1 MKKLTAENQQLK
13 TAAPTTAAPT
23 PPSLPPKRAGGAA
36 AARGH
41 DPWSSF
47 LGEDEAVSSAEPE
60 AKAGAKVETKAEA
73 KPEAKAE
80 AKAEAKGGGQGA
92 LTAAELKALAGALSG
107 SEPGPK
113 APPRLPP
120 KPATK
125 HPPSSSASGPPPK
138 PAVLTEQQLEAE
150 LGDDTYLRALVQRKD
165 AKRAKNVPSV
175 PTPPSPGG
183 TGVAAHMELTL
194 YKPERSAVV
203 GVQCDPAPDGAGV
216 LIVDMNQQAHGFE
229 AGLRVNDRLLSVD
242 GQRCTDPTQ
251 TATML
256 KAAVG
261 KVRLEVVRSEVE
273 AKRKVHPFKF
283 WKRK

>member
-1 MKKLTAENQQLK
+1 M
-13 TAAPTTAAPT
+13 
-23 PPSLPPKRAGGAA
+23 
-36 AARGH
+36 
-41 DPWSSF
+41 
-47 LGEDEAVSSAEPE
+47 
-60 AKAGAKVETKAEA
+60 
-73 KPEAKAE
+73 
-80 AKAEAKGGGQGA
+80 
-92 LTAAELKALAGALSG
+92 
-107 SEPGPK
+107 
-113 APPRLPP
+113 
-120 KPATK
+120 
-125 HPPSSSASGPPPK
+125 
-138 PAVLTEQQLEAE
+138 
-150 LGDDTYLRALVQRKD
+150 QRKD

-229 AGLRVNDRLLSVD
+229 AGLRVNDRLLSID